1 MATEIGSTP
10 SPRRGGGG
18 GSTTREQILRAAGEL
33 IAEHGVLAATTRAI
47 AERAGCAEG
56 SIYRYF
62 PDKHALFHEVLF
74 DRFEAFWLMLE
85 ELPGRAG
92 QGSIQENLEHV
103 ALEAL
108 RFYRGI
114 GPMVGAQLSDPR
126 LVAEQR
132 AAWEREGGGP
142 MRALRAVRSYVAAEQ
157 ELRRIDPAA
166 EPDIV
171 GRELLGSCFAHAIL
185 ESLVGETGR
194 AVDRTGAPLEDERYV
209 HLLVGTILHGAGY
222 SPPEQAVS

>member
-1 MATEIGSTP
+1 VATE
-10 SPRRGGGG
+10 PRKA
-18 GSTTREQILRAAGEL
+18 TTRDEILRATTEL
-33 IAEHGVLAATTRAI
+33 IDEHGVLSATTRAI

-62 PDKHALFHEVLF
+62 PDKHALFHAVLF

-92 QGSIQENLEHV
+92 DGSIAVNLEHI
-103 ALEAL
+103 ALESL

-114 GPMVGAQLSDPR
+114 GPMVGAQLSDPKLR
-126 LVAEQR
+126 TEQR

-142 MRALRAVRSYVAAEQ
+142 MRALRAVRDYVAAEQ
-157 ELRRIDPAA
+157 RLRRIDPNA

-171 GRELLGSCFAHAIL
+171 GRELLGTCFAHAIL
-185 ESLVGETGR
+185 ESLVGDSGR
-194 AVDRTGAPLEDERYV
+194 ATDRAGEPLEDEAYV
-209 HLLVGTILHGAGY
+209 RLLVGTILHGAKRP
-222 SPPEQAVS
+222 SP

>member
-1 MATEIGSTP
+1 VATE
-10 SPRRGGGG
+10 PRKA
-18 GSTTREQILRAAGEL
+18 TTRDEILRATTEL
-33 IAEHGVLAATTRAI
+33 IDEHGVLSATTRAI

-62 PDKHALFHEVLF
+62 PDKHALFHAVLF

-92 QGSIQENLEHV
+92 QGSIADNLEHI

-114 GPMVGAQLSDPR
+114 GPMVGAQLSDPKLR
-126 LVAEQR
+126 TEQR

-142 MRALRAVRSYVAAEQ
+142 MRALRAVRDYVAAEQ
-157 ELRRIDPAA
+157 RLRRIDPNA
-166 EPDIV
+166 EPDVV
-171 GRELLGSCFAHAIL
+171 GRELLGTCFAHAIL
-185 ESLVGETGR
+185 ESLVGESGR
-194 AVDRTGAPLEDERYV
+194 ATDRAGEPLEDGAYV
-209 HLLVGTILHGAGY
+209 RLLVGTILHGAER
-222 SPPEQAVS
+222 PPS